1 MTQQGDQ
8 ELIALVHLWMSHKP
22 TGGLTSDGASR
33 SSTVPEELVATM
45 SGSDEQLLA
54 DAKMWLTIAGP
65 VGLGLRYELRDCHI
79 RRDEQGREMIAPFRF
94 QAQWA
99 TSMSTMA
106 SGWEHH
112 DYDFAKLVKE
122 EGRWKVAAIFD
133 ESQRDELSR
142 QMKIVEALRR
152 SR

>member
-8 ELIALVHLWMSHKP
+8 ELIELVHLWMSHKP

-133 ESQRDELSR
+133 ESQRDELLR